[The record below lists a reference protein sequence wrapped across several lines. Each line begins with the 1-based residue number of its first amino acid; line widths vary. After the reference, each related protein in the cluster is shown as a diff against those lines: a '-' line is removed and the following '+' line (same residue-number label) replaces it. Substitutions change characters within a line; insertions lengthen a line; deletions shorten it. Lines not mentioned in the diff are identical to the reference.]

1 MTAVNRKPQLE
12 NQRNK
17 FDQQFV
23 STKSKQYVIGVARKM
38 NKLTVHTDITLKAP
52 QLSTRAIGVTIANEE
67 TATVVTS

>member
-38 NKLTVHTDITLKAP
+38 NKLTVNTDIALKAP